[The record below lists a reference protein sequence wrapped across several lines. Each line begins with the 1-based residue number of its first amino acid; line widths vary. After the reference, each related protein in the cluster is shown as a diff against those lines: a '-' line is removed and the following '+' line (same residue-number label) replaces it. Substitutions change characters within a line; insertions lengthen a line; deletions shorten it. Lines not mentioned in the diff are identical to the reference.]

1 MPTPT
6 HPGAEA
12 TGRLAVVPVMLTPLR
27 VQTSHARAFLPLPVL
42 LAMAALQA
50 MAGCVAADLEAATR
64 EASEV
69 AEAVQVALAVI
80 GKTV

>member
-1 MPTPT
+1 
-6 HPGAEA
+6 
-12 TGRLAVVPVMLTPLR
+12 
-27 VQTSHARAFLPLPVL
+27 
-42 LAMAALQA
+42 MAALQA